1 MTSLIIARAVQGLGG
16 AFVVPLSLTILSA
29 AVPPERRAVALG
41 AWGGIAGLAIAI
53 GPLVGGA
60 IAEGVSWHWI
70 FWLNVPIGI
79 VAVVLSFSRLQESRG
94 PDGALD
100 LPGLG
105 LVSGGLLA
113 LVWGVINGNDRG
125 WTDPQILGALAIG
138 VVLMTAFFVWESR
151 AKSPMLPL
159 RFFRSRAFTAANV
172 VSFLM
177 YFGVFG
183 AVFLLVQFFQV
194 VQGLSPFQS
203 GLRTLPWTAMPAI
216 VAPIAGVLAGRIGGR
231 PILTAGMAL
240 LAAGLAWIAAVTS
253 PTVEYLVLVPGF
265 VMAGIGMGLFFAP
278 IANVVLSAVRPIE
291 EGQASGATNTIRE
304 IGGVFGV
311 AVLASVFSS
320 TGSYATPTAFVDG
333 LVPAVW
339 VGAAIV
345 AVGAVVALALPGRIR
360 REATDPA
367 EATGHD
373 LGPGPGAA
381 RADARLI
388 PDKRTDG
395 LGASRRARL
404 ILVASRP
411 ERDRYPKAGSS
422 PPPPPSP
429 TVGSVGALARTVRRS
444 SMYIRSIAAV
454 SVSVSVPSPAELAQP
469 IARWSATAPA
479 SSQSSHARRI
489 RST

>member
-1 MTSLIIARAVQGLGG
+1 MSTRRSTAWTFAITAIALFMVALDNLVVTTALPVIRADLGATLADLEWMVNAYTLTFAVLLLTGAALGDRFGRRRFFVIGLVIFTAGSAAAALAPTSEILIIARAIQGIGG
-16 AFVVPLSLTILSA
+16 AIVTPLSLTILSA

-70 FWLNVPIGI
+70 FWVNVPIGI
-79 VAVVLSFSRLQESRG
+79 VAIVLSAVRLTESRG

-113 LVWGVINGNDRG
+113 LVWGVIHGNEYG
-125 WTDPQILGALAIG
+125 WSDGRILGALAIG
-138 VVLMTAFFVWESR
+138 LVLMALFVAWEAR
-151 AKSPMLPL
+151 TKSPMLPL

-172 VSFLM
+172 LSFLM

-203 GLRTLPWTAMPAI
+203 GLRTLPWTAMPAF

-231 PILTAGMAL
+231 PILFAGMVL
-240 LAAGLAWIAAVTS
+240 LTAGLAWIAAVAT

-278 IANVVLSAVRPIE
+278 IANVVLSAVDAIE

-311 AVLASVFSS
+311 AVLASVFSA
-320 TGSYATPTAFVDG
+320 TGSYQSPAAYVEG
-333 LVPAVW
+333 LQPAVF

-345 AVGAVVALALPGRIR
+345 AVGAVVALALPGRSR
-360 REATDPA
+360 RELV
-367 EATGHD
+367 TGLD
-373 LGPGPGAA
+373 
-381 RADARLI
+381 
-388 PDKRTDG
+388 
-395 LGASRRARL
+395 GASAT
-404 ILVASRP
+404 S
-411 ERDRYPKAGSS
+411 G
-422 PPPPPSP
+422 
-429 TVGSVGALARTVRRS
+429 
-444 SMYIRSIAAV
+444 
-454 SVSVSVPSPAELAQP
+454 
-469 IARWSATAPA
+469 ATAA
-479 SSQSSHARRI
+479 SAG
-489 RST
+489 